1 MATRKHH
8 MCIRSEERFTH
19 SFHFPTPQKEKKG
32 GENWVWR
39 LCGGGQRGGGARNNN
54 QRTNNLLELMRMNAL
69 NLLLLL
75 LLGGNACNLCCQTV
89 QVALAGLCDHTAT
102 EHRQRDGASMNK
114 MSWYCGDS
122 WIAGWLVAWVENS
135 LNNTGNRA

>member
-1 MATRKHH
+1 M
-8 MCIRSEERFTH
+8 
-19 SFHFPTPQKEKKG
+19 
-32 GENWVWR
+32 WR
-39 LCGGGQRGGGARNNN
+39 LCGGGQRGGEARNNN

-102 EHRQRDGASMNK
+102 RLKLGKDVDGLEGLNTLPCNS
-114 MSWYCGDS
+114 
-122 WIAGWLVAWVENS
+122 AGTTLEAVWLVATVRRTTVHLSES
-135 LNNTGNRA
+135 ADADTTTRANTCTTLH